1 MSDHFTRL
9 SLGPPLGDEQL
20 DLCDLYAIDR
30 LGIDNDGGRLNDI
43 AVSFAYAPSAG
54 GCQTLRLTW
63 TAAPARWGT
72 RLPAPGLSCAPGPA
86 APLITQQSPTGPEA
100 WRTSLRALRGSV

>member
-30 LGIDNDGGRLNDI
+30 LGIDNDGDRLNDI

-72 RLPAPGLSCAPGPA
+72 RLPAPGLSCA
-86 APLITQQSPTGPEA
+86 
-100 WRTSLRALRGSV
+100 RDLRHR